1 MDYTKI
7 YNQIIER
14 AQNRKLDGYI
24 EKHHIIPKCMGGLD
38 EKENIVELTAREH
51 FICHRLLCE
60 IYPNQIKLWYALFL
74 MSINKFKKS
83 HQRYKVSSK
92 EYERIKIEWNKHVKG
107 RKKPVGF
114 GEKLSKILKGKIRS
128 EESRRNISLATR
140 NKPKHTFESKEKI
153 KQYMT
158 GKKYS
163 QESKDKMSQSSKGK
177 IKNWDERNRKAS
189 EKLKGRKI
197 EWNLKGI
204 PKKPH
209 TRSTNIPVTQYD
221 LQGNFIKEYTTIME
235 ASNGNKSLHEG
246 IRMCL
251 KGKYKTAGGF
261 IWKTVETKNL

>member
-1 MDYTKI
+1 MYVYFHINPSNNCIFYVGIGHDNRAWDFKNGRNSHYKNVILKYGNPIVKI
-7 YNQIIER
+7 YKENLSKQE
-14 AQNRKLDGYI
+14 ACSI
-24 EKHHIIPKCMGGLD
+24 EKQLIAEYGRIGYEPNGILVNKSTGG
-38 EKENIVELTAREH
+38 E
-51 FICHRLLCE
+51 
-60 IYPNQIKLWYALFL
+60 
-74 MSINKFKKS
+74 SG
-83 HQRYKVSSK
+83 
-92 EYERIKIEWNKHVKG
+92 VKG
-107 RKKPVGF
+107 VIRGSMDPQTK
-114 GEKLSKILKGKIRS
+114 EKIKQSTIGK
-128 EESRRNISLATR
+128 T
-140 NKPKHTFESKEKI
+140 KHTFESKEKI
-153 KQYMT
+153 KQHMN

-177 IKNWDERNRKAS
+177 IKNWDERNKKAS

-209 TRSTNIPVTQYD
+209 TRSTNIPVAQYD

-261 IWKTVETKNL
+261 IWKVVETKGL